1 MGCLF
6 ARKGILAH
14 DPSRKT
20 VVETLINSGHSRLDF
35 IMEYIHPY
43 EVVRPKRIFP
53 IRIKSVTHHE
63 WTPKYPIILKRN
75 GIQLEERMLIDSG
88 ADISVITKQTG
99 IDLGLTVHAEDYQQS
114 AEGVGGGTIA
124 YLTKVIQIEIDNHT
138 LSIPVA
144 WLLQDDVE
152 EMIIGREIVLI
163 CSILNLS
170 KPTKKFSLRK
180 GWIMLHKTLLL
191 SKKNRKAAL
200 NDFAIPLIIM
210 YKFDSN

>member
-1 MGCLF
+1 MDAKAINKWRQVNKRLF
-6 ARKGILAH
+6 YQFPSEWVAFSPEKGILAH
-14 DPSRKT
+14 NPSRKT

-53 IRIKSVTHHE
+53 IRIKSVTRHE

-124 YLTKVIQIEIDNHT
+124 YLTKVIQIEIDDHT
-138 LSIPVA
+138 LNVPVA

-152 EMIIGREIVLI
+152 EMIIGREIVFDMFDI
-163 CSILNLS
+163 EFKQADEEILF
-170 KPTKKFSLRK
+170 KKR
-180 GWIMLHKTLLL
+180 MD
-191 SKKNRKAAL
+191 NVA
-200 NDFAIPLIIM
+200 
-210 YKFDSN
+210 